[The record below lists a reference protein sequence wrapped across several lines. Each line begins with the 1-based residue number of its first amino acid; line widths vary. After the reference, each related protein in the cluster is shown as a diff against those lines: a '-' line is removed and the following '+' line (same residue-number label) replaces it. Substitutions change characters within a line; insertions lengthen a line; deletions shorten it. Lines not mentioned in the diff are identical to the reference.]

1 MAPSARRSPSRRA
14 EAPRPVGSPSPFS
27 RSAVR
32 PSGGLPTRRAV
43 GLSALAGGAALGL
56 AACGVGGGSDS
67 GQGGAS
73 DGGGDTLI
81 KVASHLPPM
90 TDVVTTAATVAAEEG
105 YTVELVQ
112 VSDNVQYNRLLA
124 DGEVDAN
131 FAQHEPYM
139 TTFNE
144 ENGTEL
150 VKLAAIYDAKVG
162 YYSKA
167 YTSTEEIPEGAKVA
181 IPNDVSNE
189 GRALAILHEHG
200 LLSLPEDAG
209 FEGRVADIVD
219 NPLALE
225 FVQVDLLNL
234 ASAYDE
240 DGIALVY
247 NYPTY
252 ISKVG
257 LTPADALLLEETVD
271 QRFAISLVAREDN
284 RDSAKIQAL
293 QRAMTSD
300 AVRTFLEDE
309 HSATLIPSF

>member
-1 MAPSARRSPSRRA
+1 MTPSLRRSPASRTA
-14 EAPRPVGSPSPFS
+14 APRPAARTVAALPP
-27 RSAVR
+27 R
-32 PSGGLPTRRAV
+32 PAGGLPARA
-43 GLSALAGGAALGL
+43 GRAALGL
-56 AACGVGGGSDS
+56 AACGVGGSAS
-67 GQGGAS
+67 GEASEGG
-73 DGGGDTLI
+73 DDTLI

-90 TDVVTTAATVAAEEG
+90 TDVVTTAAEVAAEEG

-124 DGEVDAN
+124 DGEVDTN

-167 YTSTEEIPEGAKVA
+167 YSDVEEIPEGAKVA

-189 GRALAILHEHG
+189 GRALAILHEHE

-209 FEGRVADIVD
+209 FEGRIADIVD
-219 NPLALE
+219 NPLDLE

-284 RDSAKIQAL
+284 KDSAKIQAL

-300 AVRTFLEDE
+300 TVRAFLEDE
-309 HSATLIPSF
+309 HSETLLSSF

>member
-1 MAPSARRSPSRRA
+1 MNRRLFA
-14 EAPRPVGSPSPFS
+14 
-27 RSAVR
+27 
-32 PSGGLPTRRAV
+32 
-43 GLSALAGGAALGL
+43 LSTLTGAAALGL
-56 AACGVGGGSDS
+56 AACGVGGSGSGSGSGDS
-67 GQGGAS
+67 DA
-73 DGGGDTLI
+73 DTLI

-90 TDVVTTAATVAAEEG
+90 TDVVTTAAEVAEKEG
-105 YTVELVQ
+105 YTIELVQ

-139 TTFNE
+139 QAFNA
-144 ENGTEL
+144 ENDADL
-150 VKLAAIYDAKVG
+150 VLLEPIYDAKVG

-167 YTSTEEIPEGAKVA
+167 YASADEIPEGAKVA
-181 IPNDVSNE
+181 IPNDASNE
-189 GRALAILHEHG
+189 GRALAILHEQG

-209 FEGRVADIVD
+209 FEGRIGDIVD
-219 NPLALE
+219 NPLDLE

-240 DGIALVY
+240 DGIAMVY

-257 LTPADALLLEETVD
+257 LTPADAILLEETVD

-284 RDSAKIQAL
+284 QDSEKIEVL
-293 QRAMTSD
+293 RRAMTSD
-300 AVRTFLEDE
+300 TVRTFLEDE
-309 HSATLIPSF
+309 HSETLLPSF

>member
-1 MAPSARRSPSRRA
+1 MNRRLFA
-14 EAPRPVGSPSPFS
+14 FS
-27 RSAVR
+27 TLTGA
-32 PSGGLPTRRAV
+32 
-43 GLSALAGGAALGL
+43 AALGL
-56 AACGVGGGSDS
+56 AACGVGGSGSSS
-67 GQGGAS
+67 GSGGSA
-73 DGGGDTLI
+73 DADTLI

-90 TDVVTTAATVAAEEG
+90 TDVVTTAAEVAEKEG
-105 YTVELVQ
+105 YTIKLVQ

-139 TTFNE
+139 QAFNA
-144 ENGTEL
+144 ENDADL
-150 VKLAAIYDAKVG
+150 VLLEPIYDAKVG

-167 YTSTEEIPEGAKVA
+167 YASADEIPEGAKVA
-181 IPNDVSNE
+181 IPNDASNE
-189 GRALAILHEHG
+189 GRALAILHEQG

-209 FEGRVADIVD
+209 FEGRIGDIVD
-219 NPLALE
+219 NPLDLE

-240 DGIALVY
+240 DGIAMVY

-257 LTPADALLLEETVD
+257 LTPADAILLEETVD

-284 RDSAKIQAL
+284 QDSEKIEVL
-293 QRAMTSD
+293 RRAMTSD
-300 AVRTFLEDE
+300 TVRTFLEEE
-309 HSATLIPSF
+309 HSETLLPSF

>member
-1 MAPSARRSPSRRA
+1 MNRRLFA
-14 EAPRPVGSPSPFS
+14 
-27 RSAVR
+27 
-32 PSGGLPTRRAV
+32 
-43 GLSALAGGAALGL
+43 LSALTGASTLAL
-56 AACGVGGGSDS
+56 AACGVGGGSGSGGSGDS
-67 GQGGAS
+67 GGSGEDAV
-73 DGGGDTLI
+73 I

-90 TDVVTTAATVAAEEG
+90 TDVVTTAATVAKEEG
-105 YTVELVQ
+105 YTIELVQ

-131 FAQHEPYM
+131 FAQHKPYM
-139 TTFNE
+139 EAFNA
-144 ENGTEL
+144 ENDADL
-150 VKLAAIYDAKVG
+150 VLLEPIYDAKVG

-167 YTSTEEIPEGAKVA
+167 YESADEIPEGAKIA
-181 IPNDVSNE
+181 IPNDASNE

-200 LLSLPEDAG
+200 LLTLPEDAG
-209 FEGRVADIVD
+209 FEGRVGDIVD

-240 DGIALVY
+240 DGIAMVY

-257 LTPADALLLEETVD
+257 LTPADAILLEEKVD

-284 RDSAKIQAL
+284 QDSEKIQVL
-293 QRAMTSD
+293 RRAMTSD

-309 HSATLIPSF
+309 HSETLLPSF

>member
-1 MAPSARRSPSRRA
+1 MNRRL
-14 EAPRPVGSPSPFS
+14 FTLT
-27 RSAVR
+27 AV
-32 PSGGLPTRRAV
+32 SGAA
-43 GLSALAGGAALGL
+43 ALAL
-56 AACGVGGGSDS
+56 ASCGVGGGSDS
-67 GQGGAS
+67 DAEGSGGS
-73 DGGGDTLI
+73 DGDHVI

-90 TDVVTTAATVAAEEG
+90 TDVVTTAAEVAAEEG
-105 YTVELVQ
+105 YEIELVQ

-131 FAQHEPYM
+131 FAQHQPYM
-139 TTFNE
+139 EKFNE
-144 ENGTEL
+144 ENEANL
-150 VKLAAIYDAKVG
+150 VRLDAIYDAKVG
-162 YYSKA
+162 FYSKA
-167 YTSTEEIPEGAKVA
+167 YSTAEEIPEGAKVA

-189 GRALAILHEHG
+189 GRALAILHEQG
-200 LLSLPEDAG
+200 LLTLPEDTG
-209 FEGRVADIVD
+209 FEGRVGDIVA
-219 NPLALE
+219 NPLELE

-257 LTPADALLLEETVD
+257 LTPADAILLEETVD

-284 RDSAKIQAL
+284 QDSAKITVL
-293 QRAMTSD
+293 RRAMTSD
-300 AVRTFLEDE
+300 AVRTFLEDG

>member
-1 MAPSARRSPSRRA
+1 MNRRLFA
-14 EAPRPVGSPSPFS
+14 FS
-27 RSAVR
+27 TLTGA
-32 PSGGLPTRRAV
+32 
-43 GLSALAGGAALGL
+43 AALGL
-56 AACGVGGGSDS
+56 AACGVGGSGSGSGSGSGGSD
-67 GQGGAS
+67 A
-73 DGGGDTLI
+73 DTLI

-90 TDVVTTAATVAAEEG
+90 TDVVTTAAEVAEKEG
-105 YTVELVQ
+105 YTIELVQ

-139 TTFNE
+139 QAFNA
-144 ENGTEL
+144 ENDADL
-150 VKLAAIYDAKVG
+150 VLLEPIYDAKVG

-167 YTSTEEIPEGAKVA
+167 YASADEIPAGAKVA
-181 IPNDVSNE
+181 IPNDASNE
-189 GRALAILHEHG
+189 GRALAILHEQG

-209 FEGRVADIVD
+209 FEGRIGDIVD
-219 NPLALE
+219 NPLDLE

-240 DGIALVY
+240 DGIAMVY

-257 LTPADALLLEETVD
+257 LTPADAILLEETVD

-284 RDSAKIQAL
+284 QDSEKIEVL
-293 QRAMTSD
+293 RRAMTSD
-300 AVRTFLEDE
+300 TVRTFLEDE
-309 HSATLIPSF
+309 HSETLLPSF

>member
-1 MAPSARRSPSRRA
+1 MTRHLFNRRSFA
-14 EAPRPVGSPSPFS
+14 
-27 RSAVR
+27 
-32 PSGGLPTRRAV
+32 LT
-43 GLSALAGGAALGL
+43 ALAGTTALAL
-56 AACGVGGGSDS
+56 AACGAGESGGGEEDKV
-67 GQGGAS
+67 
-73 DGGGDTLI
+73 I

-90 TDVVTTAATVAAEEG
+90 TDVVTTAAGAPEAEG
-105 YTVELVQ
+105 FTIELVQ

-139 TTFNE
+139 QAFNA
-144 ENGTEL
+144 ENDAKL

-162 YYSKA
+162 YYSRD
-167 YTSTEEIPEGAKVA
+167 YDDIEQIPTGAQIA

-200 LLSLPEDAG
+200 LITLPEDAG
-209 FEGRVADIVD
+209 FEGTVDDIAE
-219 NPLALE
+219 NPLELE

-234 ASAYDE
+234 ASAYEE

-252 ISKVG
+252 IAKVG

-284 RDSAKIQAL
+284 RDSAGIRAL
-293 QRAMTSD
+293 TAAMTSD
-300 AVRTFLEDE
+300 TVRTFLEEE
-309 HSATLIPSF
+309 HSATLVPSF

>member
-1 MAPSARRSPSRRA
+1 MHLSRPALTRPVARRA
-14 EAPRPVGSPSPFS
+14 LGLA
-27 RSAVR
+27 AL
-32 PSGGLPTRRAV
+32 GGT
-43 GLSALAGGAALGL
+43 SALAL
-56 AACGVGGGSDS
+56 AACGVGGEG
-67 GQGGAS
+67 GGA
-73 DGGGDTLI
+73 GGGTDAGGGTVI
-81 KVASHLPPM
+81 RVASHLPPM
-90 TDVVTTAATVAAEEG
+90 TDVVTTAAGAPEAEG
-105 YTVELVQ
+105 FTIELVQ

-139 TTFNE
+139 QAFNA
-144 ENGTEL
+144 ENDAKL

-162 YYSKA
+162 YYSRD
-167 YTSTEEIPEGAKVA
+167 YDDIEQIPTGAQIA

-200 LLSLPEDAG
+200 LITLPEDAG
-209 FEGRVADIVD
+209 FEGTVDDIAE
-219 NPLALE
+219 NPLELE

-234 ASAYDE
+234 ASAYEE

-252 ISKVG
+252 IAKVG

-284 RDSAKIQAL
+284 RDSAGIRAL
-293 QRAMTSD
+293 TAAMTSD
-300 AVRTFLEDE
+300 TVRTFLEEE
-309 HSATLIPSF
+309 HSATLVPSF

>member
-1 MAPSARRSPSRRA
+1 MNRRLFA
-14 EAPRPVGSPSPFS
+14 
-27 RSAVR
+27 
-32 PSGGLPTRRAV
+32 
-43 GLSALAGGAALGL
+43 LSALTGASTLAL
-56 AACGVGGGSDS
+56 AACGVGGGSGSGDS
-67 GQGGAS
+67 GGSGGS
-73 DGGGDTLI
+73 GEDTVI

-90 TDVVTTAATVAAEEG
+90 TDVVTTAAEVATEEG
-105 YTVELVQ
+105 YTIELVQ

-131 FAQHEPYM
+131 FAQHKPYM
-139 TTFNE
+139 EAFNA
-144 ENGTEL
+144 ENDADL
-150 VKLAAIYDAKVG
+150 VLLEPIYDAKVG

-167 YTSTEEIPEGAKVA
+167 YESADEIPEGAKIA
-181 IPNDVSNE
+181 IPNDASNE

-200 LLSLPEDAG
+200 LLTLPEDAG
-209 FEGRVADIVD
+209 FEGRVGDIVD

-240 DGIALVY
+240 DGIAMVY

-257 LTPADALLLEETVD
+257 LTPADAILLEEKVD
-271 QRFAISLVAREDN
+271 QRFAISLAAREDN
-284 RDSAKIQAL
+284 QDSEKIQVL
-293 QRAMTSD
+293 RRAMTSD

-309 HSATLIPSF
+309 HSETLLPSF

>member
-1 MAPSARRSPSRRA
+1 MNRRLFA
-14 EAPRPVGSPSPFS
+14 I
-27 RSAVR
+27 
-32 PSGGLPTRRAV
+32 
-43 GLSALAGGAALGL
+43 SALTGAAALGL
-56 AACGVGGGSDS
+56 AACGVGAGSGSGSGGSDGS
-67 GQGGAS
+67 GA
-73 DGGGDTLI
+73 DAVI

-90 TDVVTTAATVAAEEG
+90 TDVVTTAAKVAADDG

-144 ENGTEL
+144 ENDADL
-150 VKLAAIYDAKVG
+150 VALEPIYDAKVG

-167 YTSTEEIPEGAKVA
+167 YTSADEIPEGAKVA

-189 GRALAILHEHG
+189 GRALAILHEQG
-200 LLSLPEDAG
+200 LITLPEDAG
-209 FEGRVADIVD
+209 FEGRIDDIAE

-225 FVQVDLLNL
+225 FVQVDLLSL
-234 ASAYDE
+234 SSAYDE

-257 LTPADALLLEETVD
+257 LTPADAILLEKTVD

-284 RDSAKIQAL
+284 QDSEKIKVL
-293 QRAMTSD
+293 RRAMTSGT
-300 AVRTFLEDE
+300 VRTFLEDE
-309 HSATLIPSF
+309 HSETLIPSF